1 MSVQVQEISIDY
13 STCIKDAPKDKF
25 DDIPGSKWSKSFKTN
40 DMPGKKNPQWSRL
53 TINATYNTPAVTL
66 VTDVCRL
73 QFDIENDLTPPILM
87 YYRLSNFFQNHRRY
101 VKSFDQSQLNGN
113 AQSVK
118 QIKSGD
124 CSPLDIDDVS
134 GKPYYPCGLIANS
147 LFNDTLNSPQ
157 FLNPTDGNSN
167 STEYAM
173 TNSGIAWSS
182 DKDLYKV
189 SQYST
194 SDVVPPVNWRKKY
207 GDSYND
213 SNPLPNLHTDEAFQ
227 VWMRT
232 AGLPTFSKL
241 SLRQDD
247 KSKIMS
253 RGRYQVDIWSGA
265 FLSLSQN
272 ASMLTMYQNLTSSST
287 AERRKCSFPH
297 AQ

>member
-1 MSVQVQEISIDY
+1 
-13 STCIKDAPKDKF
+13 
-25 DDIPGSKWSKSFKTN
+25 
-40 DMPGKKNPQWSRL
+40 MPGKKDPQWQR
-53 TINATYNTPAVTL
+53 TEINATYNTPSVTL
-66 VTDVCRL
+66 LNTPVCRL

-101 VKSFDQSQLNGN
+101 VKSFDQSQLNGD

-118 QIKSGD
+118 QIKAGD
-124 CSPLDIDDVS
+124 CSPLDIDDAS

-147 LFNDTLNSPQ
+147 IFNDTLNSPQ
-157 FLNPTDGNSN
+157 FLNPTDGSSN
-167 STEYAM
+167 PTEYTM

-189 SQYST
+189 SKYST
-194 SDVVPPVNWRKKY
+194 GDVVPPLNWRKRY

-213 SNPLPNLHTDEAFQ
+213 SNPLPDLHSDEAFQ

-247 KSKIMS
+247 KSKIMK
-253 RGRYQVDIWSGA
+253 RGRYQVDIWNGM
-265 FLSLSQN
+265 FFFSL
-272 ASMLTMYQNLTSSST
+272 
-287 AERRKCSFPH
+287 
-297 AQ
+297 